1 MFSFILVQLRRV
13 SAARFGFSCSLV
25 DAARLQV
32 WRYYHVRD
40 RIEHNLNILRVS
52 GARQVCVDL
61 FLFILILRYELLTDV
76 IGRLHILVLARVLR
90 KALPLKNN
98 NTCLIYKQS
107 LDQLTL
113 IFRFCA
119 PYLKY
124 FLKHFKLIIFLLLK
138 SQVVKIRIHVT
149 YSFKSI

>member
-1 MFSFILVQLRRV
+1 MKIKKENTFVQFYT
-13 SAARFGFSCSLV
+13 SSTASSFSCSI
-25 DAARLQV
+25 RLQLSFS
-32 WRYYHVRD
+32 RCR
-40 RIEHNLNILRVS
+40 S
-52 GARQVCVDL
+52 PSS
-61 FLFILILRYELLTDV
+61 DV

-98 NTCLIYKQS
+98 KTCLIYKQS

-149 YSFKSI
+149 DSFKSI